1 MTRRTPLWFALAI
14 STLSACGYQVPP
26 ISPRDDTSFSRSQ
39 PIEPPGVDQDPP
51 EPLKVMVGDTLRV
64 VLQTV
69 ETQTLEGLVV
79 DETGKVRVP
88 LAGDVSVAG
97 LTLTDASARIQAA
110 LRQFDRVITA
120 DVYIAEPNGHLAT
133 VLGAVRTPGRIEITP
148 GTRLGDL
155 VAQAGGLLTT
165 ETDAGDAI
173 ILADVGGARL
183 VRANQAAPVSLWRAM
198 EGDPRHNIRIRAGD
212 HLYIP
217 PLRGQRVIVLG
228 QVGAPAVF
236 VHYEGMRLT
245 EALARAGGV
254 TIDGDQGDIRIVR
267 GDLRAPMVYESD
279 LEDIADGDESD
290 VYLAAGDIVYV
301 TRHWLASVGELLDR
315 LSPLLSA
322 GTSVGL
328 AVLAAEIS
336 NP

>member
-1 MTRRTPLWFALAI
+1 MRLPMPRRSNLGQRSIAIALVM
-14 STLSACGYQVPP
+14 SACGYQMPP
-26 ISPRDDTSFSRSQ
+26 VSPRDDANFVRSQ
-39 PIEPPGVDQDPP
+39 AVEPAGVDQDPP
-51 EPLKVMVGDTLRV
+51 EPLKVMVGDTLRI

-69 ETQTLEGLVV
+69 ETQTLEGIVV
-79 DETGKVRVP
+79 DELGKVRVP

-97 LTLTDASARIQAA
+97 LTLQDASQRVQNA

-133 VLGAVRTPGRIEITP
+133 VLGAVRTPGRVPVTP

-155 VAQAGGLLTT
+155 VASAGGLLTVESDT
-165 ETDAGDAI
+165 GDAI

-183 VRANQAAPVSLWRAM
+183 VRANQTAPVSLARAM

-217 PLRGQRVIVLG
+217 PTRGGRVIVLG

-245 EALARAGGV
+245 EALARAGGI
-254 TIDGDQGDIRIVR
+254 TIDGDQGDI
-267 GDLRAPMVYESD
+267 RAPMVYESD

-315 LSPLLSA
+315 LAPLLSG
-322 GTSVGL
+322 GTGVGL
-328 AVLAAEIS
+328 AILAAELQ
-336 NP
+336 NR